1 MSENSIKPKHPFASL
16 LFLLLLVLCGAIVFS
31 LLGMLIGGFI
41 FGMDEMLKATSGQ
54 ADVRFLKVLQ
64 ITSAIGTFIIP
75 AWFFARS
82 EGQAPA
88 SYFKLNT
95 SFYPVLIILSLA
107 IMFSAAPLLEW
118 TVGLN
123 QKMQL
128 PDFLK
133 GVEQWM
139 RLQEDKMAE
148 ITRQLL
154 AMHSISDLLI
164 NLLMIALIPALGEE
178 LIFRGAIQ
186 KTLTRWTQNQ
196 HLGVWLAAI
205 IFSAIHLQF
214 YGFLPRM
221 LLGAL
226 FGYLLLWSNNLW
238 FPIIG
243 HFINN
248 GTAVI
253 AAYIY
258 QRQGLSIEQSMAQNQ
273 EVSAPVYLVS
283 LMFTV
288 ATLWIFY
295 QYTRQKAITNPII

>member
-1 MSENSIKPKHPFASL
+1 MSENSTKPKHPFASL
-16 LFLLLLVLCGAIVFS
+16 LFLLLLVLCGAIIFS
-31 LLGMLIGGFI
+31 LLGILIGGFI
-41 FGMDEMLKATSGQ
+41 FGMDDMLKATSGQ

-82 EGQAPA
+82 EGQQA
-88 SYFKLNT
+88 STYFKLNT

-107 IMFSAAPLLEW
+107 IMFSVAPLLEW

-128 PDFLK
+128 PEFLK

-148 ITRQLL
+148 LTRQLL
-154 AMHSISDLLI
+154 AMNSISDLLI
-164 NLLMIALIPALGEE
+164 NLFMIALIPALGEE

-186 KTLTRWTQNQ
+186 KTLIRWTQNQ

-243 HFINN
+243 HLINN

-273 EVSAPVYLVS
+273 EVPASVYLVS

-295 QYTRQKAITNPII
+295 QYTHKKAIINPII